1 MLKEEKNTEYVTA
14 WKSKR
19 LFQTKICALHNVF
32 LPNIKQFEYKIGI
45 QFNNKPLVID
55 KDISYPRN
63 SFNNFTLKNFLFGA
77 SNIVKI
83 AIKFSIFI
91 VTVEQRLTE

>member
-1 MLKEEKNTEYVTA
+1 MLKEEKSTEYVTA

-45 QFNNKPLVID
+45 QFNNKPF
-55 KDISYPRN
+55 R
-63 SFNNFTLKNFLFGA
+63 
-77 SNIVKI
+77 
-83 AIKFSIFI
+83 
-91 VTVEQRLTE
+91 